1 MTPLEEYLTDRPL
14 LTSRWS
20 GLQAAA
26 GIVPSLARWMDRRIW
41 PESLRHM
48 RSFARGIIFHRE
60 KDGTW
65 IMLKNGV
72 PFKAASPLRD
82 MVGALDRP
90 VTIVASGPSSRDAD
104 WERIARENRFIIA
117 VNGGTSVVA
126 AHSLQ
131 PDLHVVMD
139 RHFAL
144 SGPAHFRNFPEVPLV
159 ATHRAASVVAATTP
173 GIFDHKPLS
182 ILERVNA
189 WHGLPV
195 IELARVKELN
205 RKSGH
210 PFHFPDFEDTKCTI
224 GWSNDP
230 ALGVF
235 SGTTVVVSALQVAVS
250 LGAADIEIIGMD
262 LRGQARAYE
271 EGAAIRPSYLEKQ
284 YASYILPTFEV
295 MHRALLGSGV
305 KVKNLSPV
313 CPLPARLFDL

>member
-1 MTPLEEYLTDRPL
+1 
-14 LTSRWS
+14 
-20 GLQAAA
+20 
-26 GIVPSLARWMDRRIW
+26 
-41 PESLRHM
+41 M
-48 RSFARGIIFHRE
+48 RSFARGITFHR
-60 KDGTW
+60 KNDGTW
-65 IMLKNGV
+65 IMLKNRV
-72 PFKAASPLRD
+72 PVKTTSPLRD
-82 MVGALDRP
+82 MVGVLDRP
-90 VTIVASGPSSRDAD
+90 VTIVASGPSSREAD
-104 WERIARENRFIIA
+104 WERISRENRFIIA

-126 AHSLQ
+126 ARSLQ

-159 ATHRAASVVAATTP
+159 ATQRAASVVASKNP
-173 GIFDHKPLS
+173 GIFDKKPLS

-189 WHGLPV
+189 WHGLPTM
-195 IELARVKELN
+195 ELARVKKLN

-224 GWSNDP
+224 GWSDDP

-235 SGTTVVVSALQVAVS
+235 SGSTVVVSALQVAVS
-250 LGAADIEIIGMD
+250 LGASDIEIIGMD
-262 LRGQARAYE
+262 LRGQTRAYE

-284 YASYILPTFEV
+284 YTSYILPTFEV